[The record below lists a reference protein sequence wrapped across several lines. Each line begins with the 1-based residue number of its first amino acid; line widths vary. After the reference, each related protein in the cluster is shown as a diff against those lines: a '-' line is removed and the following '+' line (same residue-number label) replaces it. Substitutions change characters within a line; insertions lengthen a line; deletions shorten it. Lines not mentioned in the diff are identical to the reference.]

1 MPVEIRNFLSDA
13 TGFVLGTRVTQQ
25 AKALTKAVFTKQAN
39 DELTEMQDY
48 E

>member
-1 MPVEIRNFLSDA
+1 MPAEIHNFLSD
-13 TGFVLGTRVTQQ
+13 TMGFVLGARVTQ

-39 DELTEMQDY
+39 DELAEMQDY